1 MSSNLLT
8 AVIVSDTSIK
18 KHIIISIAH
27 IHVHGNPIIKTIY
40 HTINIMSTEA
50 ELFTIR
56 YGINQATY
64 LLNIKRIVIILYSFH
79 ATKRIFDS
87 SIHLYQIYLTAILC
101 ELRGFFKRN
110 TDNSI
115 KFWDCPSHYNWGS
128 HSIINKE
135 IKSFNSISN
144 LFCKSSW
151 DFSKI
156 PQTSQW

>member
-64 LLNIKRIVIILYSFH
+64 LLNIKRIVIILYFFH

-87 SIHLYQIYLTAILC
+87 SIHLYQIYLTAILY
-101 ELRGFFKRN
+101 ELREFFKRN

-144 LFCKSSW
+144 LSCKSS
-151 DFSKI
+151 
-156 PQTSQW
+156 